1 MSYQNAEMDKLIDAA
16 RFETDPDEVPERSSR
31 ASSTC
36 PSTEVPR
43 IPLFQPYLDV
53 AMQKSIVGY
62 QYWFH
67 RQLDFR
73 QISKG

>member
-1 MSYQNAEMDKLIDAA
+1 MGVGPHRQCKKRLSMAQKSEKQGVVVSN
-16 RFETDPDEVPERSSR
+16 
-31 ASSTC
+31 
-36 PSTEVPR
+36 
-43 IPLFQPYLDV
+43 

-73 QISKG
+73 LITKG